1 MPGKLLSNSKV
12 GHKKHPEI
20 LENKRTESIHKDFDR
35 KYDHYKP
42 YSDLNDLNYKNVLK
56 NNTDFII

>member
-42 YSDLNDLNYKNVLK
+42 YSDLNDLN
-56 NNTDFII
+56 